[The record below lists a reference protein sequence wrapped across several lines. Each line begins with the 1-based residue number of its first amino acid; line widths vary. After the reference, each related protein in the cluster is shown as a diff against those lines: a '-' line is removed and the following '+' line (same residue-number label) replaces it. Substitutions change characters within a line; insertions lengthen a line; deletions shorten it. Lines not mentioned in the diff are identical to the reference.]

1 MNRMAASAFIG
12 LFLALGVF
20 AALTVSFIIIGKN
33 VGSSAS
39 AEQFKIALRNIMLCN
54 FFAVIVLLGISFFF
68 TATSQPSERVYLL
81 IMTSLNLFISLNA
94 LGIGAM
100 AQSQITK
107 TVR

>member
-1 MNRMAASAFIG
+1 MAASAFIG